1 MLSLESFPIK
11 KNNTNMDITV
21 LYEDNH
27 LIAVKKQSGDII
39 QSDQSGDETLADKV
53 KAYIKK
59 KYKKPGDV
67 FLGIIHR
74 IDRPVSGVVVFARTS
89 KALIRMNEL
98 FREKKI
104 KKVYWAI
111 VEEKPPLENGNLIN
125 WLKKNQ
131 EKNRSRAYD
140 KEVKESKHAELDYEL
155 LGRSKNYYYLKINP
169 LTGRHHQIRVQLSH
183 IGCRIKGDVKYG
195 AKRTNKDGS
204 IHLLARSI
212 EFMHPV
218 KQEVIKIAANP
229 PVDSLWN
236 ELLNL
241 SKD

>member
-1 MLSLESFPIK
+1 M
-11 KNNTNMDITV
+11 NITV

-39 QSDQSGDETLADKV
+39 QSDQSGDITLADKV
-53 KAYIKK
+53 KEYVKR
-59 KYKKPGDV
+59 KYNKPGDV

-104 KKVYWAI
+104 QKVYWAV
-111 VEEKPPLENGNLIN
+111 VEEKPPLENGEIVN

-140 KEVKESKHAELDYEL
+140 SEVKESKKAELKYQL
-155 LGRSKNYYYLKINP
+155 MGRSRNYYYLKINP
-169 LTGRHHQIRVQLSH
+169 LTGRHHQIRVQLSN
-183 IGCRIKGDVKYG
+183 IDCRIKGDVKYG

-212 EFMHPV
+212 SFVHPV
-218 KQEVIKIAANP
+218 KKEEIEIVCNP
-229 PVDSLWN
+229 PIDPLWN
-236 ELLNL
+236 EFLNL
-241 SKD
+241 SKS

>member
-1 MLSLESFPIK
+1 MK
-11 KNNTNMDITV
+11 MNNINMNITV

-53 KAYIKK
+53 KAYIKR
-59 KYKKPGDV
+59 KYKKPGEV

-111 VEEKPPLENGNLIN
+111 VEEKPPLENGKLIN

-140 KEVKESKHAELDYEL
+140 KEVKESKQAELDYEL

-183 IGCRIKGDVKYG
+183 LGCRIKGDVKYG

-212 EFMHPV
+212 EFIHPV
-218 KQEVIKIAANP
+218 KKEVIQIAANP
-229 PVDSLWN
+229 PVDPLWN

-241 SKD
+241 SRG

>member
-1 MLSLESFPIK
+1 MG
-11 KNNTNMDITV
+11 ITV

-39 QSDQSGDETLADKV
+39 QSDSSGDRTLAEEV
-53 KAYIKK
+53 KAYIKR
-59 KYKKPGDV
+59 KYNKPGDV

-74 IDRPVSGVVVFARTS
+74 IDRPVNGVVVFARTS

-98 FREKKI
+98 FRL
-104 KKVYWAI
+104 KKVQKTYWAV
-111 VEEKPPLENGNLIN
+111 VEEKPPLEEGHLVN
-125 WLKKNQ
+125 WMKKNQ
-131 EKNRSRAYD
+131 QKNRSRSYD
-140 KEVKESKHAELDYEL
+140 NEVKESKKAELTYQL
-155 LGRSKNYYYLKINP
+155 IGRSKNYYYLKIKP

-212 EFMHPV
+212 SFIHP
-218 KQEVIKIAANP
+218 IKKEKIEITANP
-229 PVDSLWN
+229 PIDPLWN
-236 ELLNL
+236 EFLNL
-241 SKD
+241 TK

>member
-1 MLSLESFPIK
+1 M
-11 KNNTNMDITV
+11 NITV

-39 QSDQSGDETLADKV
+39 QSDQSGDITLADKV
-53 KAYIKK
+53 KEYIKR
-59 KYKKPGDV
+59 KYNKPGDV

-89 KALIRMNEL
+89 KALTRMNEL

-104 KKVYWAI
+104 QKVYWAV
-111 VEEKPPLENGNLIN
+111 VEEKPPLENGEIVN

-140 KEVKESKHAELDYEL
+140 SEVKESKKAELKYQL
-155 LGRSKNYYYLKINP
+155 IGRSRNYYYLKINP
-169 LTGRHHQIRVQLSH
+169 LTGRHHQIRVQLSN
-183 IGCRIKGDVKYG
+183 IDCRIKGDVKYG

-212 EFMHPV
+212 SFVHPV
-218 KQEVIKIAANP
+218 KKQEIEIVCNP
-229 PVDSLWN
+229 PIDPLWD
-236 ELLNL
+236 EFLNL
-241 SKD
+241 SKS

>member
-1 MLSLESFPIK
+1 M
-11 KNNTNMDITV
+11 NITV

-39 QSDQSGDETLADKV
+39 QSDQSGDITLADKV
-53 KAYIKK
+53 KEYIKR
-59 KYKKPGDV
+59 KYNKPGDV

-104 KKVYWAI
+104 QKVYWAV
-111 VEEKPPLENGNLIN
+111 VEEKPPLENGEIVN

-140 KEVKESKHAELDYEL
+140 SEVKESKKAELKYQL
-155 LGRSKNYYYLKINP
+155 MGRSRNYYYLKINP
-169 LTGRHHQIRVQLSH
+169 LTGRHHQIRVQLSN
-183 IGCRIKGDVKYG
+183 IDCRIKGDVKYG

-212 EFMHPV
+212 SFVHPV
-218 KQEVIKIAANP
+218 KKQEIEIVCNP
-229 PVDSLWN
+229 PVDPLWN
-236 ELLNL
+236 EFLNL
-241 SKD
+241 SKS

>member
-1 MLSLESFPIK
+1 MS
-11 KNNTNMDITV
+11 ITI

-27 LIAVKKQSGDII
+27 LIAVKKLSGDII
-39 QSDQSGDETLADKV
+39 QSDQSGDITLAKKV
-53 KAYIKK
+53 KYYIKK
-59 KYKKPGDV
+59 KYNKPGDI

-89 KALIRMNEL
+89 KALSRMNEL

-104 KKVYWAI
+104 QKVYWAV
-111 VEEKPPLENGNLIN
+111 VEEKPPLENDLLVN

-140 KEVKESKHAELDYEL
+140 KEVKESKKAELKYEL
-155 LGRSKNYYYLKINP
+155 LGRSRNYFYLKIDP
-169 LTGRHHQIRVQLSH
+169 LTGRHHQIRVQLGH
-183 IGCRIKGDVKYG
+183 IDCRIKGDVKYG

-212 EFMHPV
+212 SFIHP
-218 KQEVIKIAANP
+218 IKKERIEILANP
-229 PVDSLWN
+229 PVDPLWN
-236 ELLNL
+236 EFLNL
-241 SKD
+241 SNS